1 VASRT
6 HPTYRSPHKALYLS
20 TAVAVLTIVLAY
32 LASYL
37 SGYYRPIELT
47 YNAMEYAYA
56 IDSLYYVISLLLIAV
71 GAFRIASWRGRIA
84 ILIGAALLA
93 ITLYYSIS
101 NMVYLYI
108 LLASIVLVVAVE
120 LTVLRDRLGRVKATI
135 CPYC

>member
-1 VASRT
+1 
-6 HPTYRSPHKALYLS
+6 
-20 TAVAVLTIVLAY
+20 
-32 LASYL
+32 
-37 SGYYRPIELT
+37 
-47 YNAMEYAYA
+47 
-56 IDSLYYVISLLLIAV
+56 LIAV

-84 ILIGAALLA
+84 ILISAALLA

-120 LTVLRDRLGRVKATI
+120 LTVLRDRLDRVKVTI